1 MANTGNGSGAEW
13 HHAKIR
19 DYFNRCFDEIYTP
32 FLEVSD
38 DLVTALTAFVN
49 DDEHKGAE
57 AEQSKLFVNDM
68 QIGTVQD
75 TIYDIQLLC
84 GLMQGEGFEEGVP
97 LLEKFL
103 EEVDEDENTVIKSLQ
118 IEKVIK
124 DFKEYSKGFK
134 AIYPEVKS
142 LRDEVVS
149 VANGCDVI
157 SRSVWTDPDPKPS
170 EDNFD
175 AFVDLEGE
183 SGSIQ
188 VFYKKFCDFLETHND
203 DISGS
208 NFKTI
213 LDGIVNNLNS
223 IINGLGDGS
232 FDITRYTETKDNI
245 KWTNVKDLLD
255 GDDLKKYLEYMKSYS
270 LYLQGLIPR
279 CQVYKYD
286 PVNMSS
292 GNYIN
297 DRTDLTVAGRHPLVF
312 RRFYNAQSDLSG
324 ILGKGWTTGFDV
336 KFRKN
341 EDDDTLKAVYNDGHE
356 GIYKKETIRDEEV
369 YVEIHGEE
377 GIVREV
383 SDGHVLV
390 RNDGSYEKY
399 DAEGFLVATGDIRS
413 NRDYNDASFE
423 DMFNTCKDEHTK
435 ISYENFDLNGKET
448 VLPVKVTTGEGKYL
462 SFSYN
467 PDGTLK
473 EVNDNTGRCLGYS
486 YETRALGDNKEHFLT
501 AVTYPNGSTRRYE
514 YNKQGLIC
522 SVTSPDGIVALT
534 NEYDEKRRVIHQS
547 FPDGGEMSY
556 SYDDEEHITTA
567 TEQNGLKVEY
577 LSDERGRH
585 TGTRYVGVEPG
596 DTVQDENNKDKI
608 VEEYYTYNERNQ
620 KTSVTD
626 KNGHVTRYSY
636 DNRGHLTGIVGPE
649 GLHESYTYNAD
660 GKLTS
665 KKDSEGN
672 QYKYAYDTEGNLYSV
687 TDPEGNKTRYDYE
700 DGKVVSIR
708 DAAGGITSLTYD
720 ENGNINTIT
729 DKAGVTTT
737 YECDSL
743 GRVLATIDALG
754 NRTEYTLDSSDN
766 ITSVTDPLGNR
777 TSYTYNSAGLLTQPT
792 NPDGTTRT
800 WAYNEIGR
808 PAFYTDEEDRTT
820 AVFYN
825 KSWKEEK
832 ITLPNGGDILY
843 TYDLLGNRI
852 AVTDPEG
859 RKTTY
864 THDRAGNVLS
874 VGKGNATTYAYTYDS
889 RNRIK
894 TEVDGEGNTTAYEYD
909 KNGKVTCITDA
920 LGGKTYQEFD
930 GLGRL
935 IVRKD
940 PVGRVIRYTYNSC
953 GMLESTTD
961 AAGVVTKNYYKNDRL
976 IKVTECKKEVDGTLS
991 TEQVICA
998 FEYDECGRVS
1008 KRTERDGFFINVSYD
1023 GAGRVVCIDCSN
1035 NRKLEYKYDSC
1046 GRRISISDCG
1056 IETRYTYTGTG
1067 KIKSILDALG
1077 NETRYEYTETDH
1089 IKSITRKDL
1098 SQAQGESLHSEKFG
1112 VGQDGHVTFFEYDLT
1127 GNITCEIDALGQKTV
1142 YQYDDK
1148 GDLCQ
1153 KTDRDGNDT
1162 VYTRDNNGNIIGIDY
1177 SDGTRVTYSYN
1188 ALKVLQEVK
1197 DKLGTTRIVS
1207 DCLGRTTNVINPDG
1221 NTVGYEYD
1229 IHDKKAA
1236 VIYPDGKRAE
1246 YEYDAYGRLTAL
1258 MDGSDTPITY
1268 DYDESGRLKCKNFP
1282 NGTSTEYDY
1291 YAGGQ
1296 LKSLT
1301 SRDINGLLDRYEY
1314 KYNERGNNTQTV
1326 RTRRE
1331 LDNLSGVFDYSYDV
1345 LGRLTGVSRNGMQTA
1360 AYAYDAFGNRIR
1372 SEEEGFT
1379 TEYNYDALDRL
1390 IQKTE
1395 LKEDMP
1401 AQLMAY
1407 SYDKR
1412 GNLVSETRNGEL
1424 YRSYAYGI
1432 TGMLEKSI
1440 LDPSNELETTIS
1452 YAYNFMDQRV
1462 SKTTSTDN
1470 ISYLSDVTRDHFN
1483 VLAEESSEGVKRYIY
1498 DDNVVSFEKSGV
1510 RNYYQQDELGSTMYL
1525 TGTDGVSYSPYAY
1538 DTFGK
1543 RINPATGKLE
1553 HGYTK
1558 NGNII

>member
-1 MANTGNGSGAEW
+1 
-13 HHAKIR
+13 
-19 DYFNRCFDEIYTP
+19 
-32 FLEVSD
+32 
-38 DLVTALTAFVN
+38 
-49 DDEHKGAE
+49 
-57 AEQSKLFVNDM
+57 
-68 QIGTVQD
+68 
-75 TIYDIQLLC
+75 
-84 GLMQGEGFEEGVP
+84 
-97 LLEKFL
+97 
-103 EEVDEDENTVIKSLQ
+103 
-118 IEKVIK
+118 
-124 DFKEYSKGFK
+124 
-134 AIYPEVKS
+134 
-142 LRDEVVS
+142 
-149 VANGCDVI
+149 
-157 SRSVWTDPDPKPS
+157 
-170 EDNFD
+170 
-175 AFVDLEGE
+175 
-183 SGSIQ
+183 
-188 VFYKKFCDFLETHND
+188 
-203 DISGS
+203 
-208 NFKTI
+208 
-213 LDGIVNNLNS
+213 
-223 IINGLGDGS
+223 
-232 FDITRYTETKDNI
+232 
-245 KWTNVKDLLD
+245 
-255 GDDLKKYLEYMKSYS
+255 
-270 LYLQGLIPR
+270 
-279 CQVYKYD
+279 
-286 PVNMSS
+286 
-292 GNYIN
+292 
-297 DRTDLTVAGRHPLVF
+297 
-312 RRFYNAQSDLSG
+312 
-324 ILGKGWTTGFDV
+324 
-336 KFRKN
+336 
-341 EDDDTLKAVYNDGHE
+341 
-356 GIYKKETIRDEEV
+356 
-369 YVEIHGEE
+369 
-377 GIVREV
+377 
-383 SDGHVLV
+383 
-390 RNDGSYEKY
+390 
-399 DAEGFLVATGDIRS
+399 
-413 NRDYNDASFE
+413 
-423 DMFNTCKDEHTK
+423 
-435 ISYENFDLNGKET
+435 
-448 VLPVKVTTGEGKYL
+448 
-462 SFSYN
+462 
-467 PDGTLK
+467 
-473 EVNDNTGRCLGYS
+473 
-486 YETRALGDNKEHFLT
+486 
-501 AVTYPNGSTRRYE
+501 
-514 YNKQGLIC
+514 
-522 SVTSPDGIVALT
+522 
-534 NEYDEKRRVIHQS
+534 
-547 FPDGGEMSY
+547 
-556 SYDDEEHITTA
+556 
-567 TEQNGLKVEY
+567 
-577 LSDERGRH
+577 
-585 TGTRYVGVEPG
+585 
-596 DTVQDENNKDKI
+596 
-608 VEEYYTYNERNQ
+608 
-620 KTSVTD
+620 
-626 KNGHVTRYSY
+626 
-636 DNRGHLTGIVGPE
+636 
-649 GLHESYTYNAD
+649 
-660 GKLTS
+660 
-665 KKDSEGN
+665 
-672 QYKYAYDTEGNLYSV
+672 DTEGNLYSV

-777 TSYTYNSAGLLTQPT
+777 TSYTYNSAGLLTQLT

-1236 VIYPDGKRAE
+1236 VIHPDGKRAE

-1470 ISYLSDVTRDHFN
+1470 ISYLTDVTRDHFN

-1558 NGNII
+1558 NGNIIQLFAFTGYQEEENGLYFAQVRNYDPKSGRFTGEDRVRGYELLPDSINHYLYCFNDPRQYVDMNGREPITLTLLGAFLIVATVYVACVFTINLILHAPKPKLPDLHLPDIFPRTYDPKPRIETPTPPPKADDGHIIDTPATNPDLADHSIIDAPPKGSVEYGDPIDVFPESPQIGSNIIQSTQAGYENGATYVDGHMVGQYGTKLPGSVTKWKGQNGSERVDVENARPGVRPGNVHYHAPNNEKYMFNPNDGKLYSEKTGELAPPKIQKALNNPKVRDGINKGLRVLNEKPYFK